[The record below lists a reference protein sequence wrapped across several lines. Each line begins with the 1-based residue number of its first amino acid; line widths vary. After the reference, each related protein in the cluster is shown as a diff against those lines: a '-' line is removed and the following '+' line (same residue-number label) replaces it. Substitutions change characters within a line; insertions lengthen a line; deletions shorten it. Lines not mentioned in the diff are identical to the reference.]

1 MEKKTTPRNAHTPNV
16 PCHRRKRRPDS
27 DDRRPCDGKER
38 AAEELGGA
46 ESTARKA
53 CDGKGCGHEDRDL
66 RRANHKTNPPTARIQ
81 SHDAASS
88 LYNRPASPSSN
99 PLWNRSSQLRNGNTP
114 AVP

>member
-27 DDRRPCDGKER
+27 DDSRPCDGKER
-38 AAEELGGA
+38 ESEELGGEEA
-46 ESTARKA
+46 TARKA

-81 SHDAASS
+81 SHAAASP
-88 LYNRPASPSSN
+88 LYNRPAYPNSKPRS
-99 PLWNRSSQLRNGNTP
+99 NRSSPLPND
-114 AVP
+114 